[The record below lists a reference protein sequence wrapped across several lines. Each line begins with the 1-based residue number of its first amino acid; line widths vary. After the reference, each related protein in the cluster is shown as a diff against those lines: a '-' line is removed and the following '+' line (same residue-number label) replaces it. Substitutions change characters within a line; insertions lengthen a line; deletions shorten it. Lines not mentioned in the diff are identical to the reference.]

1 MMDWKLAKK
10 MWEVGVCDATISK
23 LSQLTDE
30 SLILKKFVSE
40 KVARTKEMKRENW
53 IKKMLNME
61 HECD

>member
-10 MWEVGVCDATISK
+10 MWKVGVCDATISK
-23 LSQLTDE
+23 PSQLTDE